1 MLNDMKKLL
10 IFFLCLVVPLFAMA
24 QMQRSL
30 EIDAQSF
37 APVQQGALS
46 GVAIDKIQPD
56 PSKRPCARIKMHI
69 NRMKREEIA
78 ELKVITTGGIAITK
92 RIVAAEGNGLIIE
105 LTAKPETRFY
115 LHHDKYGDSNEV
127 NLALEGNKEYRLN
140 AELSVQQSI
149 IINGGVAGAEIY
161 LDGEYKGI
169 TNNAAEL
176 TMEGITM
183 GSHKVRVVHG
193 SAVKESDIEVTT
205 TSIHFRVE
213 VNTAQSQP
221 QWVVLKV
228 EPKDAL
234 VIIDG
239 AECWVDDDGFVQK
252 VYPNGT
258 HTYTI
263 SAKDYHTESGTL
275 VVAGEKIEKR
285 ISLRPAY
292 GWLSIPDSKILNG
305 AKVYVDN
312 TLLGTVPLKSDKL
325 ASGQHQ
331 VRIVQEL
338 YKSVEASIT
347 ISDGETYTYTPTL
360 VANYGNVTINAG
372 GEFDIYANDRLLGQS
387 PWSGKLSLGSYIF
400 ETRKEGHSS
409 MQLSKTLTREP
420 MNQQFTLPAPT
431 PIYGTIT
438 VRSTPSLAHVLI
450 DGKEIGTTPLTE
462 NIIIGKHKLS
472 IVADGYT
479 TYEKEID
486 VTKGGSEEISV
497 PLKARSVAAVTQTP
511 TSSSS
516 GNARKNTYK
525 VGDYYN
531 DGTKQGVVFY
541 VDATGQHGKIVSLDQ
556 VEKQWC
562 SRAQHKRRVV
572 TGASSKSDGNANT
585 DKVMSRSD
593 SAEYPAFVWC
603 RDKGKDWY
611 LPAYDELWLLLLD
624 SSVHEAVNRTLKKH
638 RGDRLID
645 KGVSEWY
652 WSSTAYENNKKI
664 RACGVYMNGGGNA
677 FNNFKYYDG
686 FYVRAVSTF

>member
-1 MLNDMKKLL
+1 MKQLIILL
-10 IFFLCLVVPLFAMA
+10 LSIIAPVVVMA

-37 APVQQGALS
+37 APVQQGALT

-56 PSKRPCARIKMHI
+56 HSKRPCARIKLRI
-69 NRMKREEIA
+69 NRMSRADIDQLSVKIVGGNIALMRRE
-78 ELKVITTGGIAITK
+78 
-92 RIVAAEGNGLIIE
+92 VATEGNGLILE
-105 LTAKPETRFY
+105 MTAKEQTRFY

-127 NLALEGNKEYRLN
+127 TLNLEGNKEYRLN

-149 IINGGVAGAEIY
+149 IINGGVEGAEIY

-169 TNNAAEL
+169 TNSAAEL

-193 SAVKESDIEVTT
+193 SAVTERDIEVTT

-221 QWVVLKV
+221 QWVVLQV
-228 EPKDAL
+228 EPKEAT
-234 VIIDG
+234 VTIDKKMYIPDTQG
-239 AECWVDDDGFVQK
+239 IVELLL
-252 VYPNGT
+252 PNDT
-258 HTYTI
+258 YSYTI
-263 SAKDYHTESGTL
+263 SAKDYYTESSTF
-275 VVAGEKIEKR
+275 VVAGTKLQSS
-285 ISLRPAY
+285 ISLRPAH
-292 GWLSIPDSKILNG
+292 GWLSTPESEILHG
-305 AKVYVDN
+305 AAVFVDDEN
-312 TLLGTVPLKSDKL
+312 IGTAPIKEYKL
-325 ASGQHQ
+325 ASGQHR
-331 VRIVQEL
+331 VRMIQKYYEVYEQN
-338 YKSVEASIT
+338 IT
-347 ISDGETYTYTPTL
+347 IDDGVTFTLSPTL
-360 VANYGNVTINAG
+360 VADYVNVTLDAG
-372 GEFDIYANDRLLGQS
+372 TSCDIYANNQLLGTS
-387 PWSGKLSLGSYIF
+387 PWSGKLSQGSYIF

-409 MQLSKTLTREP
+409 MQLSQTLTREP

-479 TYEKEID
+479 TYEKEIV

-497 PLKARSVAAVTQTP
+497 PLKARSVAAVAQTP

-516 GNARKNTYK
+516 GNARKNAYK
-525 VGDYYN
+525 VGDYYD
-531 DGTKQGVVFY
+531 DGTKQGIVFY

-562 SRAQHKRRVV
+562 SSAQFDKGIVV
-572 TGASSKSDGNANT
+572 GASSESDGKANT

-593 SAEYPAFVWC
+593 SAEYSAFVWC
-603 RDKGKDWY
+603 RAKGKDWY
-611 LPAYDELWLLLLD
+611 LPAIDELKLLLLD

-638 RGDRLID
+638 RGDALFSIGEH
-645 KGVSEWY
+645 KCY
-652 WSSTAYENNKKI
+652 WPSTEYNEFCAW
-664 RACGVYMNGGGNA
+664 GVYMIDGGTDYLNK
-677 FNNFKYYDG
+677 NYYR
-686 FYVRAVSTF
+686 YVRAVSAF

>member
-1 MLNDMKKLL
+1 MKKLL
-10 IFFLCLVVPLFAMA
+10 IFFLCLVAPLFAMA

-78 ELKVITTGGIAITK
+78 ELKVITTGGIAVTK
-92 RIVAAEGNGLIIE
+92 RIVASEGNGLIIE

-149 IINGGVAGAEIY
+149 IINGGVEGAEIY

-169 TNNAAEL
+169 TNSAAEL
-176 TMEGITM
+176 TVEGITM

-193 SAVKESDIEVTT
+193 SAVKESDIDVTT

-221 QWVVLKV
+221 QWVVLQV

-239 AECWVDDDGFVQK
+239 AECWVDDGGIVQK

-275 VVAGEKIEKR
+275 VVTGKKIEKR

-292 GWLSIPDSKILNG
+292 GWLSIPGSNILNG

-312 TLLGTVPLKSDKL
+312 TLLGTVPFKSDKL

-360 VANYGNVTINAG
+360 VANYGTVTINAG
-372 GEFDIYANDRLLGQS
+372 GAFDIYANGKLLGRS
-387 PWSGKLSLGSYIF
+387 PWSGKLTADSYIF
-400 ETRKEGHSS
+400 EARREGYEPSSVTRTVVNGSAVQS
-409 MQLSKTLTREP
+409 IDI
-420 MNQQFTLPAPT
+420 PAPKA
-431 PIYGTIT
+431 ILGYVT
-438 VRSTPSLAHVLI
+438 VVSSPAMATVMV
-450 DGKEIGTTPLTE
+450 DGKTIGRTPLTE
-462 NIIIGKHKLS
+462 GVLVGKHKLS
-472 IVADGYT
+472 ITLDGYDT
-479 TYEKEID
+479 IEKEIV

-497 PLKARSVAAVTQTP
+497 TLNVK
-511 TSSSS
+511 
-516 GNARKNTYK
+516 KLTYK
-525 VGDYYN
+525 VGDYYD

-556 VEKQWC
+556 VVKEWCTKKQY
-562 SRAQHKRRVV
+562 KKMIVV
-572 TGASSKSDGNANT
+572 GASSESDGKANT
-585 DKVMSRSD
+585 DKVMSRRD
-593 SAEYPAFVWC
+593 SAEYYAFVWC
-603 RDKGKDWY
+603 RAKGNDWY
-611 LPAYDELWLLLLD
+611 LPAIDELKLLY
-624 SSVHEAVNRTLKKH
+624 SVRDTINSTLKE
-638 RGDRLID
+638 RGGKTLF
-645 KGVSEWY
+645 GWY
-652 WSSTAYENNKKI
+652 WSSTEYEKDEKFY
-664 RACGVYMNGGGNA
+664 AWDVYMDEGYTHGYGKN
-677 FNNFKYYDG
+677 YIS
-686 FYVRAVSTF
+686 YVCAVSAF